1 MRAQSIL
8 ANLSFAVTVGVASYL
23 VATQLDRGGTLGKKR
38 NDGETL
44 ATEAVSGTSGAR
56 WLFIWKQTLAG
67 IRNDRILSVAAGVTF
82 YGLLALFPTVAAA
95 VSLYGLIAESRHLS
109 ELLTAVDGAL
119 PRAGSE
125 FLRNKIERIGDGQEA
140 TLTFALAASVALAL
154 WSANRG
160 VKALFDGLNVAYGQ
174 VESRTFLRL
183 NIISLTFTIGLFFFL
198 ILAIFLVAAFPLM
211 FNSENPRILLIGRW
225 PITTVVLLGS
235 LEVLYRFGPSGPRHK
250 YDLISP
256 GAIVAALVW
265 LTGSFLFSTFLANFH
280 DYNRTFGTLAAVDIL
295 LVWMWLSSIS
305 ILIGAEF
312 NGQYH
317 IVSSSD
323 PNRTINSSRIS
334 T

>member
-23 VATQLDRGGTLGKKR
+23 AASQFDRDATFGKT

-44 ATEAVSGTSGAR
+44 ASEDVSETSGAR
-56 WLFIWKQTLAG
+56 WLFTWKQTLVG

-95 VSLYGLIAESRHLS
+95 VSLYGLIAESQHLA

-119 PRAGSE
+119 PRAGAE
-125 FLRNKIERIGDGQEA
+125 FLRNKIERIGNGQEA
-140 TLTFALAASVALAL
+140 TLSFALATSVALSL

-160 VKALFDGLNVAYGQ
+160 VKALFDGLNVAYGH

-183 NIISLTFTIGLFFFL
+183 NIISLTFTIGLFFVL
-198 ILAIFLVAAFPLM
+198 VLAIFVVAAFPLM
-211 FNSENPRILLIGRW
+211 FSSEKSSNILLIGRW
-225 PITTVVLLGS
+225 PITAVVLLGS
-235 LEVLYRFGPSGPRHK
+235 LELLYRFGPSGPRHN

-256 GAIVAALVW
+256 GAIIAALVW
-265 LTGSFLFSTFLANFH
+265 LTGSLLVSTFLAHFQ
-280 DYNRTFGTLAAVDIL
+280 DYNRTFGTLAAVDIML
-295 LVWMWLSSIS
+295 IWMWLSSIS

-312 NGQYH
+312 NGQSH
-317 IVSSSD
+317 MVSSS
-323 PNRTINSSRIS
+323 
-334 T
+334 